1 MMHLLT
7 TTDLTVQIADK
18 KICQALNWTLEPGD
32 ICGILGGNGSGKT
45 TLLHTLAG
53 LIPVQSGEIFLGTK
67 NLTALTAQDIAQQVA
82 ILFQE
87 TNVTF
92 PQTVFE
98 FCLQGRYPHLSYFG
112 WEKSIDKEIV
122 LAALTQMKLE
132 TKLSQSIQTLS
143 GGEKRRLAIATLLAQ
158 TPKIYLLDEPTNHLD
173 LRHQISVLNHFKKL
187 SQTDSVGIVMALH
200 DINLA
205 HHYCNKILM
214 LFGDN
219 EVLFGETDV
228 LLNQKN
234 LSRLYRHPI
243 ENNRELWLP
252 QF

>member
-1 MMHLLT
+1 MTHLLT
-7 TTDLTVQIADK
+7 TNDLTVQIADK
-18 KICQALNWTLEPGD
+18 KICQALHCTLEPGD
-32 ICGILGGNGSGKT
+32 IWGILGANGSGKT

-53 LIPVQSGEIFLGTK
+53 LIPATSGDIFLETK
-67 NLTALTAQDIAQQVA
+67 NLTTLSAQHIARRVA

-87 TNVTF
+87 TSVTF

-112 WEKSIDKEIV
+112 WEKSVDKKIV
-122 LAALTQMKLE
+122 LAALAEMELE

-214 LFGDN
+214 LFDEG
-219 EVLFGETDV
+219 EILFDKTDV
-228 LLNQKN
+228 LLNPKN

-243 ENNRELWLP
+243 ENNRKLWLP